1 MGFLFF
7 VNPFS
12 SDLGCLLFCVFV
24 ICWVTFDE
32 ICFGF
37 VIFFLIYSKPVSPMN
52 DCVLFLLNKVLWG
65 FWWFWIDHLSIAR
78 IFFTGKMRGFFK
90 GFNRFAGSKIFKS
103 SDVRVLLMSIQ
114 KVSHIILKYLKG
126 YIFCVSKKTVVLL
139 FELCTLF

>member
-24 ICWVTFDE
+24 ILLGNIRWNMFRFCH
-32 ICFGF
+32 
-37 VIFFLIYSKPVSPMN
+37 FFLIYSKPVSPMN

-78 IFFTGKMRGFFK
+78 IFFTGKMRGFFEC
-90 GFNRFAGSKIFKS
+90 FNRFAGTKIFKS
-103 SDVRVLLMSIQ
+103 SVVRVLFMSIQ
-114 KVSHIILKYLKG
+114 KVSHIILKYFKRIYCLCV
-126 YIFCVSKKTVVLL
+126 IFFPNFWV
-139 FELCTLF
+139 